1 MTGLSLNKVL
11 QRESLS
17 KLTESRQCDGTTKI
31 TTYLARL
38 QNGPYI
44 SGYAS
49 SIINTIANESC
60 ISNMDFSVMEEAFCI
75 ICENTDDPKFI
86 SRMGSIVEKSVPKV
100 RTGAQML
107 TNIKMR
113 TRKFKTK
120 IHTNFYKNI
129 NKMKDIG
136 AKGVNAAKT
145 NFKNNTGI
153 SSNPGVNKKDQEKLE
168 EAVLAYENITKAYTE
183 AMILDSM
190 LSNYRN
196 VTRWCNPLDIVRGTP
211 VQESVE
217 DMATLMNNHYGNT
230 ITDKT
235 KRNAVIETT
244 LMAYTKLGKS
254 IDPVDIAEA
263 TMNHYFSSSD
273 NMVWE
278 VTNALEEVRV
288 LETAQ
293 KYKCFDKIFGDITN
307 LKLDKIDY
315 PEFLQEAPAAT
326 NTHANDG
333 YIIQESSKSKSIKED
348 SSSFIHDYEDMAIT
362 ELRAMV
368 ENSKKSS
375 NGKSFTDVLSSFKKE
390 TSKTPERFK
399 SLLTSFY
406 VQKPEDILE
415 EVPDVLGAIRMFFV
429 IGGTLS
435 INPILALVSFVADY
449 AIKMHLTRK
458 QYEKY
463 IADMEKE
470 LKKTNDKLEKTD
482 NDTTKD
488 RLTKYKKELEKNIEK
503 LKEKEDDLYTD
514 EENDK
519 RKPVDTSEFD
529 DDFNFDFDDDFSFEE
544 AANLVVTLE
553 KAVSKNVKIDNSCFE
568 ESYDTLNEGNPV
580 EAITKKI
587 NGVMYSM
594 PNSALS
600 KAIKSMSAIVRRLI
614 NQGGYES
621 QDGGAGI
628 TKVYLKVHKDGD
640 LTKVAKKYKPYDY
653 NKDTVIKGASS
664 ILATNLTKDL
674 GPMYMLFN
682 DIITDAGNKYPCVVI
697 TSNQT
702 GQIVGLFAVMKT
714 DDESGV
720 FLDIFDNNFK
730 VVCSF
735 KLHKGGNTDPNNKVM
750 KGLVDSYNLT
760 DLILNI
766 YQESDTDTLQELLNI
781 SKLCPEF
788 IDWGTLREHL
798 EPYHDEKYLP
808 IRYIPDIQEAKR
820 RSVIEDFIK
829 ESYIERKPCSN
840 LYEVANRYSTICPI
854 IEELCHSVATYSG
867 NTLLQEMDILNT
879 FKMAKEKLKTAVKG
893 LGDKEKSISRN
904 IDVSMSQVSRAAE
917 KALTNDNREAII
929 RGSLIPSA
937 SKVIKL
943 GIVTAAGWLINP
955 VITVIGVL
963 GSVAISKK
971 LQAKERQLILDDI
984 EIEIEM
990 CNRYLKIAEDKNDL
1004 KAQKQLLITK
1014 RNLERQRQR
1023 IKYKMAV
1030 HYNQNVGNLKTNGSG
1045 DDDD

>member
-75 ICENTDDPKFI
+75 ICENADDPKFI

-145 NFKNNTGI
+145 NFRNNTGI

-190 LSNYRN
+190 LSNYCN

-244 LMAYTKLGKS
+244 LMAYTRLGKS

-263 TMNHYFSSSD
+263 TMNYYFSSSD
-273 NMVWE
+273 NMVRE
-278 VTNALEEVRV
+278 VTDALEEVRV

-293 KYKCFDKIFGDITN
+293 KYRCFDKIFGDITN

-315 PEFLQEAPAAT
+315 PELLQEAPTAT
-326 NTHANDG
+326 NTYANDG
-333 YIIQESSKSKSIKED
+333 YIIQESSKPKSVKED

-553 KAVSKNVKIDNSCFE
+553 KAVSKNYKSNLSSIDKEKILKTVQRCLIILVSMGQADPKHPTLSAYTIDNLYMMYFKRGDLHRYAVSK
-568 ESYDTLNEGNPV
+568 SYTTIYSDDIPIR
-580 EAITKKI
+580 EA
-587 NGVMYSM
+587 
-594 PNSALS
+594 A
-600 KAIKSMSAIVRRLI
+600 
-614 NQGGYES
+614 
-621 QDGGAGI
+621 DF
-628 TKVYLKVHKDGD
+628 YLKMVSDGIPG
-640 LTKVAKKYKPYDY
+640 TTYGYTP
-653 NKDTVIKGASS
+653 
-664 ILATNLTKDL
+664 
-674 GPMYMLFN
+674 F
-682 DIITDAGNKYPCVVI
+682 
-697 TSNQT
+697 
-702 GQIVGLFAVMKT
+702 
-714 DDESGV
+714 
-720 FLDIFDNNFK
+720 
-730 VVCSF
+730 
-735 KLHKGGNTDPNNKVM
+735 
-750 KGLVDSYNLT
+750 LVDSGKKYTCGIIYDVLSLEYRAAFVLLKRDSFHGELFWIYCQDKDPRLLEPITIDIEEKTKLKESAEFANSQTYDLT

-820 RSVIEDFIK
+820 RTVIEDFIK
-829 ESYIERKPCSN
+829 ESYVERKPCSN
-840 LYEVANRYSTICPI
+840 LYEVANRYSAICPI
-854 IEELCHSVATYSG
+854 IEELCHNVTTYSG

-879 FKMAKEKLKTAVKG
+879 FKMAKEKLKAVVKG

-917 KALTNDNREAII
+917 KALTNDNREAVI

-943 GIVTAAGWLINP
+943 GIVTAAGWLIHP

-963 GSVAISKK
+963 GSIAVSKK